1 MSVHRRAQCK
11 KWLDQ
16 SAESTRCVFS
26 FDGAHNWKESQME
39 AELYGVMEPPTDRK
53 EKFSNQEID
62 IHAAEVS
69 LNREILQGP
78 NSTPTQKH

>member
-1 MSVHRRAQCK
+1 
-11 KWLDQ
+11 
-16 SAESTRCVFS
+16 
-26 FDGAHNWKESQME
+26 ME